1 MPMQLMNSGGPVVR
15 ASGSGG
21 MKYED
26 DYISREG
33 EQYDISVSDIP
44 VTDDVY
50 GNLEG
55 GYSKYTI
62 DPKFIPPQFRE
73 EQVYQQRRYGG
84 GMRYEDDEG
93 RGIGFMMRRMSGTN
107 MPSMS
112 EGELSAQL
120 PVAGGVLSL
129 QASKP
134 MNRGA
139 EPRYNLQY
147 QKRFAAGGAVDDPRT
162 TGLNT
167 RLLQKAGM
175 PPMDPNT
182 VDPAVLDQVYRI
194 LGRGNG

>member
-15 ASGSGG
+15 ASGSGNRRSQNE
-21 MKYED
+21 YVSQE
-26 DYISREG
+26 S
-33 EQYDISVSDIP
+33 EQYNISVSDIP

-50 GNLEG
+50 GDLEG

-129 QASKP
+129 RASKP

-147 QKRFAAGGAVDDPRT
+147 QKRFAAGGAVDDART

-175 PPMDPNT
+175 PPMDPNQ
-182 VDPAVLDQVYRI
+182 VDPAVVDQVYRI